1 MNPGGVARD
10 STKNTGIV
18 MKKLIRYIRKNYKF
32 LIIILAILVAALI
45 VGRQISNAT
54 TSQALKQLAGAKAA
68 VGQLMLLPTDEEPTL
83 AVVEDTSQLSNQFLK
98 DNAKKGDE
106 ILVYATKGE
115 AIIYRPSINKIVAV
129 SPVSIDLGLAEA
141 EGTTIS
147 VLNGTPDP
155 NIAETVKK
163 DIESKYPNAKVV
175 TSNASNRN
183 LPNTIIIDNTD
194 QKDNLVEGLTTIVK
208 GKRGVVP
215 LSESAG
221 TSNILIIV
229 GKDRL

>member
-1 MNPGGVARD
+1 
-10 STKNTGIV
+10 

-32 LIIILAILVAALI
+32 LTIVLVILVAAI
-45 VGRQISNAT
+45 IIGRQVSIAM
-54 TSQALKQLAGAKAA
+54 TSQALKQLAGAKTA
-68 VGQLMLLPTDEEPTL
+68 VGQLILLPTDEEPTL
-83 AVVEDTSQLSNQFLK
+83 AIVEDTSQLSNQFLK

-106 ILVYATKGE
+106 ILVYATKGQ
-115 AIIYRPSINKIVAV
+115 AIIYRPSINKVVAV
-129 SPVSIDLGLAEA
+129 SPVTIDLGLAEA

-147 VLNGTPDP
+147 VLNGTSDP

-163 DIESKYPNAKVV
+163 DIESKYPNATVT

-229 GKDRL
+229 GTDRL